1 MKAKGWTILTAMI
14 LMLAFPMLVNA
25 DTMIKQVGERGAFE
39 AMGQKNPATTDTSTI
54 WLGEGKSAMNQG
66 DTAAVVMLYDKNV
79 IYMIDH
85 AKKSYAEVPLDALGD
100 MEKMMGG
107 GEEAKKKME
116 AMKPMME
123 MMKMKATVTPTE
135 ETMKIG
141 DWNCKKYNVKIS
153 MGMGGADMEIWAT
166 EDAKVDYDK
175 VAELTNSFKGVLP
188 GYDEFVTEMK
198 KVKGLAIKTVHT
210 VNMMNVEI
218 KSTNEIV
225 EIKEM
230 DAPAG
235 TYSLPEG
242 YKKTDMMMPGM
253 GGR

>member
-1 MKAKGWTILTAMI
+1 MKARGWTVLTVMI
-14 LMLAFPMLVNA
+14 LMIAFPILANA

-39 AMGQKNPATTDTSTI
+39 AMGQKNPATSDTSII

-66 DTAAVVMLYDKNV
+66 DTAAVVTLYDKNV

-85 AKKSYAEVPLDALGD
+85 QKKTYAEVALDALGD

-107 GEEAKKKME
+107 GEEAKKQME

-123 MMKMKATVTPTE
+123 MMRMKATVTPTE

-141 DWNCKKYNVKIS
+141 DWNCKKYDVKIS
-153 MGMGGADMEIWAT
+153 MGMGGADMEIWST
-166 EDAKVDYDK
+166 KDAKIDYQK
-175 VAELTNSFKGVLP
+175 VADLTNSFKAMLP
-188 GYDEFVTEMK
+188 GFDEYVEEMK
-198 KVKGLAIKTVHT
+198 KVEGLAIKTVHK

-218 KSTNEIV
+218 ESTNTII

-235 TYSLPEG
+235 TYALPEG

-253 GGR
+253 GR